1 MKSFISLVVSLL
13 LLFTNE
19 GYIYGQSGITKS
31 KNPASATYVSLDG
44 QALAMGNTP
53 DTDGN
58 IHKFSSP
65 ALHLV
70 RTKSNSPKGTM
81 LLFPGGEYEI
91 LNLKKECEKM
101 ISYLDYRGL

>member
-58 IHKFSSP
+58 IHEFSSP
-65 ALHLV
+65 ELHLV

-81 LLFPGGEYEI
+81 LLFPG
-91 LNLKKECEKM
+91 C
-101 ISYLDYRGL
+101 